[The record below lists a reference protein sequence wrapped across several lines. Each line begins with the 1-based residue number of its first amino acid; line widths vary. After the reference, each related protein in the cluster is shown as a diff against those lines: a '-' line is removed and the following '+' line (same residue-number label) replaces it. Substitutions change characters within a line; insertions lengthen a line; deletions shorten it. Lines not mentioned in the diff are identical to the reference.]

1 MEKGKQTYK
10 LPEGLS
16 FATIDEVIDYS
27 TGLFKDGDWI
37 ESKDQD
43 PNGEVRLIQLADV
56 GDGDFLNRSNR
67 FMNSEKSQE
76 LN

>member
-10 LPEGLS
+10 LPEGWS